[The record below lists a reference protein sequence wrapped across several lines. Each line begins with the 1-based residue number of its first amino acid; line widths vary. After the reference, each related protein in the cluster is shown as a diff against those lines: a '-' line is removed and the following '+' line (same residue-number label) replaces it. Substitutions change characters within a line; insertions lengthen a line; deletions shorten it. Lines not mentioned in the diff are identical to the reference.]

1 LIDLRRICARDLDPV
16 LEEEV
21 AAWKEEL
28 SWDFEA
34 SAGLVRRFVDLHAL
48 TGGALVAAGKVI
60 GYAYYVLEESK
71 ALVGGLYVRRQARS
85 PALDRRLLDLVLREA
100 MVNPTVRRIESQL
113 MMAPLVPDHMLPF
126 SQFVAIYERN
136 FMRLRLLGVKLDPK
150 PVRRPVRLEKW
161 SDAHQ
166 EAAARLIAKAYEG
179 HIDSRIN
186 DQYCSVAGAR
196 RLLSNIVQFPGC
208 GTFFRPASYLAF
220 EEPAGRLCGMSLASL
235 VAQDSGHITQ
245 ICVSPAG
252 LHRTGI
258 GRELM
263 RQSLK
268 ALLEFGCQDATLA
281 VTAANRDAMALY
293 EHLGF
298 SVARRFSAYVWEGF

>member
-1 LIDLRRICARDLDPV
+1 MDLRRISARDLHPV

-21 AAWKEEL
+21 AAWKQEL

-34 SAGLVRRFVDLHAL
+34 SAELVRRFVDLHAL
-48 TGGALVAAGKVI
+48 TGCALVSGGKVI
-60 GYAYYVLEESK
+60 GYAYYVLEDSK

-85 PALDRRLLDLVLREA
+85 PALDRQLLDLVLREA
-100 MVNPTVRRIESQL
+100 MVNPSVRRIESQL

-126 SQFVAIYERN
+126 SQFATIFERN
-136 FMRLRLLGVKLDPK
+136 FMRLDLRSAKLDPR
-150 PVRRPVRLEKW
+150 PLRRSVHFEKW
-161 SDAHQ
+161 SDAYQ
-166 EAAARLIAKAYEG
+166 EAAARLVAKAYEG

-220 EEPAGRLCGMSLASL
+220 EEPSGRLCGISLASL
-235 VAQDSGHITQ
+235 VARDSGHITQ
-245 ICVSPAG
+245 ICVSPAE

-263 RQSLK
+263 RQSLT

-281 VTAANRDAMALY
+281 VTAANADAMVLY

-298 SVARRFSAYVWEGF
+298 SVARRFSAYVWAGF